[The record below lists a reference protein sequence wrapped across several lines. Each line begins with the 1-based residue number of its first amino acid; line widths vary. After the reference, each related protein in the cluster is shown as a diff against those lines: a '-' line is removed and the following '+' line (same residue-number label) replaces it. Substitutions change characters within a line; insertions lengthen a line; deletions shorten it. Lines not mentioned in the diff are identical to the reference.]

1 MVIEQIIKT
10 LNSTE
15 LRLKGTKE
23 YYAQCRQLYC
33 LRDWHNDADDQHKI
47 NFVDKQTSNQVKFNI
62 YYSGQV
68 RTINGSQNIE
78 NRITGPTSYFKD
90 LKDLNP
96 GDEILFERI
105 ITEDENKEM
114 YSTYF
119 VDVKKNNSLITFQK
133 SGQALEILN
142 LERLTN
148 YLEHYGTIHSVY
160 YKGELMNFEIIFIDV
175 NHCRLQFTKLDQTI
189 FLIETINDGNL
200 LKFDFND
207 MKLKEIDPLSYCRLE
222 LQRTL

>member
-1 MVIEQIIKT
+1 MIIEQIIKT
-10 LNSTE
+10 LNCTE
-15 LRLKGTKE
+15 LLLKGTNE
-23 YYAQCRQLYC
+23 YMAQCRKLNC
-33 LRDWHNDADDQHKI
+33 LKDWHNDADDQHKI
-47 NFVDKQTSNQVKFNI
+47 NFVDKQTRNVVEFNI
-62 YYSGQV
+62 YYKGQI
-68 RTINGSQNIE
+68 RTTNGPRNKE
-78 NRITGPTSYFKD
+78 NRITGRRSYFKE

-105 ITEDENKEM
+105 TTENENKEM

-142 LERLTN
+142 QERLTN

-175 NHCRLQFTKLDQTI
+175 NHCRLQFTKADQTI
-189 FLIETINDGNL
+189 FLIETINDRNL